1 MPTPDRDLVT
11 GVIQLANLLMRH
23 LAPVFEKAHVTPQ
36 QWAILAALA
45 GAEHPLTLAGLARTM
60 LVSKQNMTGMVA
72 RLEELGLVER
82 QSDPSDL
89 RSSRLVPT
97 RRGHATVDKL
107 RPAYEAWQRELG
119 ADIAERDLAALTRTV
134 DRLIGRLQSSAE

>member
-45 GAEHPLTLAGLARTM
+45 GAEEPLTLAGLARTM

-72 RLEELGLVER
+72 RLEELELVER
-82 QSDPSDL
+82 QADPKDL
-89 RSSRLVPT
+89 RSSRLVLT
-97 RRGHATVDKL
+97 RRGRTTAEKL
-107 RPAYEAWQRELG
+107 RPAYDAWQRGLG

-134 DRLIGRLQSSAE
+134 DRLIEKLND

>member
-23 LAPVFEKAHVTPQ
+23 LAPVFEKARVTPQ
-36 QWAILAALA
+36 QWAILAALD
-45 GAEHPLTLAGLARTM
+45 GAEAPLTLAGLARTM

-82 QSDPSDL
+82 QADRNDL
-89 RSSRLVPT
+89 RSSRLLLT
-97 RRGHATVDKL
+97 RRGRATVEKL
-107 RPAYEAWQRELG
+107 RPAYEAWRRELG
-119 ADIAERDLAALTRTV
+119 SDLAERDLAALTRTV
-134 DRLIGRLQSSAE
+134 DRLIERLQ

>member
-23 LAPVFEKAHVTPQ
+23 LAPVFEKARVTPQ

-45 GAEHPLTLAGLARTM
+45 NAESPLTLAGLARAM
-60 LVSKQNMTGMVA
+60 LVSKQNMTGMVG

-82 QSDPSDL
+82 QADPRDL
-89 RSSRLVPT
+89 RSVRVALT
-97 RRGHATVDKL
+97 RKGRSVIEKA
-107 RPAYEAWQRELG
+107 RPAYERWYAELVEG
-119 ADIAERDLAALTRTV
+119 LPDIEIAKQTIAALIA
-134 DRLIGRLQSSAE
+134 RLEK

>member
-23 LAPVFEKAHVTPQ
+23 LAPVFEKASVTPQ

-45 GAEHPLTLAGLARTM
+45 GAESPLTLAGLARTM

-72 RLEELGLVER
+72 RLEEQELVER
-82 QSDPSDL
+82 QADPKDQ
-89 RSSRLVPT
+89 RSWRLLLT
-97 RRGHATVDKL
+97 RRGRATVEKL

-119 ADIAERDLAALTRTV
+119 SDVAERDLATVVRTV
-134 DRLIGRLQSSAE
+134 EHLIARLNEM

>member
-23 LAPVFEKAHVTPQ
+23 LAPVFERANVTPQ
-36 QWAILAALA
+36 QWAIIATLSS
-45 GAEHPLTLAGLARTM
+45 AESPLTLAGLARTM

-82 QSDPSDL
+82 QADPNDL
-89 RSSRLVPT
+89 RSFRLLLT
-97 RRGHATVDKL
+97 RRGRAAVEKL

-119 ADIAERDLAALTRTV
+119 SEVTERDLATVTRTV
-134 DRLIGRLQSSAE
+134 EKLIDRLQRAD